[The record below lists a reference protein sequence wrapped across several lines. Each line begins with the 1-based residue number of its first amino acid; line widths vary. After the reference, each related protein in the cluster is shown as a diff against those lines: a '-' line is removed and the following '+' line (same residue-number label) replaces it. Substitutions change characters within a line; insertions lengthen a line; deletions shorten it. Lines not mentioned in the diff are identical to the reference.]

1 MTQKRDNGSVTIRLE
16 EPAAGN
22 YRWPLAYGHKQAQ
35 GRRPNMEDA
44 LQVERISTG
53 GGLPLTVAIVA
64 DGIGGNAF
72 GELASAHTVQI
83 LFDAIRQSAV
93 NDPVHIPAMLQDA
106 LEGANRQVYEEGR
119 KDKEKQGM
127 GSTAVVAA
135 VYEQHLYLA
144 NVGDSRAYLVRK
156 GEIHQLTQDHTWAR
170 EMISQGK
177 LKPKEAETHYKAGEL
192 VRSIGYLPEVKV
204 DTGIYFPDHQI
215 SEEQAEQQPY
225 LQLEQGDRVV
235 LCSDGLVKEHHN
247 GAGFYVTGPE
257 IVATVGQYDPPKAA
271 EALVKRAI
279 GRNADDNVSA
289 IVLETPGSQRVVP
302 YQTYALYA
310 GGGLVAFMVLVLLVG
325 LLAAAVRGNDTVTPT
340 PTPAIP
346 AFIDAT
352 GAALET
358 NTPAPTVAM
367 AGSYEITVV
376 QAAAGSRW
384 ESGSAPFPQEVIS
397 VVGGTSSFTSGG
409 DDITALLLPN
419 NTQLFFGMNTDVLF
433 ETPEDNAFILQIG
446 QGSLVVQSAG
456 QTVKIQNEFKAYV
469 QIQNG
474 LVGVTNTENPFR
486 FAVACFTG
494 PCVLRGDLGGE
505 LVLESGQAG
514 VVGSNGQ
521 PALDPDGLKVEN
533 YQFSLVVPT
542 VTPTATPTFTATPTE
557 TPTATNTRPRLINTV
572 TPETATPEA
581 TISVEA
587 TSGTPS
593 SEPTTP
599 PEPTAPPQ
607 PTAPT
612 ER

>member
-1 MTQKRDNGSVTIRLE
+1 MTQKRDKGSVTIRVE

-22 YRWPLAYGHKQAQ
+22 YRWHLAYGHKQAQ

-83 LFDAIRQSAV
+83 LFDAIRQSPV
-93 NDPVHIPAMLQDA
+93 NDPVHIPTMLQYA

-204 DTGIYFPDHQI
+204 DTGIYFPDHQV

-257 IVATVGQYDPPKAA
+257 IVTTVGQYDPPKAA

-302 YQTYALYA
+302 YQKYALYA
-310 GGGLVAFMVLVLLVG
+310 GGGLGAFIVLVLMVG
-325 LLAAAVRGNDTVTPT
+325 LLAAAVRGNDTVTAT
-340 PTPAIP
+340 PTPAAP
-346 AFIDAT
+346 VFINET
-352 GAALET
+352 GVTLET

-367 AGSYEITVV
+367 AGSYEITVL

-384 ESGSAPFPQEVIS
+384 ESGSAPFPQEVVS

-409 DDITALLLPN
+409 DDITVLLLPN
-419 NTQLFFGMNTDVLF
+419 NTYLFLGMNTDVLF
-433 ETPEDNAFILQIG
+433 EAPENNAFILQIG

-521 PALDPDGLKVEN
+521 PAPDPDGLKVEN
-533 YQFSLVVPT
+533 YQFALVVPT

-557 TPTATNTRPRLINTV
+557 TPTATSTRPRPTE
-572 TPETATPEA
+572 TPTLTATPA
-581 TISVEA
+581 S
-587 TSGTPS
+587 TP
-593 SEPTTP
+593 TDTP
-599 PEPTAPPQ
+599 KPPDTGGGGGGNEPQ
-607 PTAPT
+607 PTPT
-612 ER
+612 QGRVDT